1 MKLPGAV
8 VLACLFFF
16 GAALAVNA
24 QNMPNHFDPGARQ
37 EVPDPD
43 AVPTIRFLTTTGFP
57 PFNYRAPDGELAGFH
72 IDLARAVCE
81 VLEVACTIQAWPWEQ
96 VADALVDNQGDV
108 LLAGLAINAQN
119 GRRFDFSRLY
129 LMLPARF
136 VSRRSDV
143 AGFDAN
149 ALDQRVIAVRKGS
162 NQALFATRYLQ
173 GIKLVEFA
181 SELEA
186 LAAVA
191 SGEAYAY
198 FGDAMRASFWLN
210 DNPGCCAFAGEAYFR
225 SDLFGEGL
233 AAAFAA
239 GQNVVRRAF
248 NSALVRL
255 KRDGTLDELYL
266 RWFPLSFY

>member
-8 VLACLFFF
+8 VLACLFFL
-16 GAALAVNA
+16 GAAPAVNG
-24 QNMPNHFDPGARQ
+24 QNMPNHFDPGARK
-37 EVPDPD
+37 EAPDPG
-43 AVPTIRFLTTTGFP
+43 ALPTIRFLTTADFP

-96 VADALVDNQGDV
+96 AADALADNQGDV
-108 LLAGLAINAQN
+108 LLAGLALNAQN
-119 GRRFDFSRLY
+119 GRRFDFSRIY

-136 VSRRSDV
+136 VSRLSDV

-149 ALDQRVIAVRKGS
+149 ALDQRLIALRKGS
-162 NQALFATRYLQ
+162 NQALFASRYLP
-173 GIKLVEFA
+173 GAELVEFDT
-181 SELEA
+181 ELEA

-210 DNPGCCAFAGEAYFR
+210 DNPECCAFAGEAYFR
-225 SDLFGEGL
+225 GDLFGQGL

-239 GQNVVRRAF
+239 GNNVVRQAF
-248 NSALVRL
+248 NSALARL
-255 KRDGTLDELYL
+255 KRNGTLDELYL
-266 RWFPLSFY
+266 RWFPVSFY